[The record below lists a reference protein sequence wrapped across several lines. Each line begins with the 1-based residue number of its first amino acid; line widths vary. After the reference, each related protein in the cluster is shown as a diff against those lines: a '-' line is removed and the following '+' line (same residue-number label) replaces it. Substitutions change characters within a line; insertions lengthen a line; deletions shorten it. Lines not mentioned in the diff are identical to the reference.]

1 MIYDTYLRATYLPTI
16 DMRDKFLKELF
27 FRSLKVYYETKLFF
41 KRYNVKA
48 VIPSHTCYHSYGII
62 CRIAALKKIPILK
75 VNADARGNS
84 NFRVNLVNQKYVNE
98 EAAPYFDFSKVFKK
112 LNNNQKR
119 IGLNIG
125 KKILNNRLNGKFE
138 KSLSYM
144 SGRQFQNKKKSNKI

>member
-1 MIYDTYLRATYLPTI
+1 
-16 DMRDKFLKELF
+16 MRDKFLKELF

-98 EAAPYFDFSKVFKK
+98 EAAPYFDFSKV
-112 LNNNQKR
+112 LRN
-119 IGLNIG
+119 
-125 KKILNNRLNGKFE
+125 
-138 KSLSYM
+138 
-144 SGRQFQNKKKSNKI
+144 

>member
-1 MIYDTYLRATYLPTI
+1 M
-16 DMRDKFLKELF
+16 
-27 FRSLKVYYETKLFF
+27 
-41 KRYNVKA
+41 
-48 VIPSHTCYHSYGII
+48 IPSHTCYHSYGII

-125 KKILNNRLNGKFE
+125 KKF
-138 KSLSYM
+138 
-144 SGRQFQNKKKSNKI
+144 